1 MPGPSHLVSDE
12 PPKNSAISRTDP
24 LGGMPNTTLYDDRN
38 SDLGSTSSPLHSSQ
52 SNDRRAPLQNLSL
65 AGRSASLRTDP
76 LEVMPN
82 VTLYEDRISDSGSA
96 SPPLHSSQ
104 SSNRRTPLQSLSR
117 AGRSASQRTDP
128 LGGMPNVT
136 LYEEDRISDLGSI
149 SSPLHSS
156 QSSNRRTPLQSLSR
170 AGRSASQRTDPLG
183 GMPNVTLYE
192 EDRISDLGSI
202 SSPLHSSQSSNRRT
216 PLQSLSRAGESASP
230 RTDPLGGMPNVT
242 LYEDRVSD
250 LGSTSPPL
258 HSSQNGNRRTPLQ
271 SLSQAERSASPR
283 TDSPGGMPNVTLYED
298 RISDFGSTSPPLH
311 SGRSNDRR
319 TPLLNLSLAGRKST
333 ICRRG
338 SQDGLSQVSLSL
350 ASFRKDSIDPV
361 RDSQPQIIGLDL
373 EDATDSIPGPPSA
386 KDQGYAWIV
395 VLMVFLLNTITAGY
409 VKSFGITYSLIL
421 DYFPE
426 ATGSQSGWIM
436 GLLVGFRGLLAPA
449 MGALTVIIGPR
460 KCVVTGGLLCVAGFL
475 LAVPAFNIP
484 YLAATLGGVVGIG
497 MCMAETP
504 GFLLVT
510 DYFDLKRSLAN
521 GFRAAGNP
529 TGGFIFSPLIVFLQ
543 QYYGLRGAFFII
555 AGVMLHLVIV
565 GMLLR
570 PYSLHERLVQA
581 MYWKEKQKD
590 CNVSDLQIR
599 KMQQRSMALQDAGK
613 KKPLDFTFFKNPAY
627 LVYLLTMMCSAAA
640 LPNAIFYASLYGRAI
655 GLTDIQNSA
664 FASYV
669 SFCDIIIR
677 LLCGFIFNME
687 KANKRYGFII
697 GLLLGGIGCL
707 SVPLCTNMWH
717 LLFFGTMYS
726 LCMAFYWTL
735 VNVLLADQFGGDAM
749 ASTWGFFR
757 MFQGICNFMYPS
769 LLGLAM
775 DVSGGVSVPY
785 ILMGSLLIL
794 AALIFAA
801 QPLVAKLPGSKVIL

>member
-1 MPGPSHLVSDE
+1 MPGPSQLVSDD
-12 PPKNSAISRTDP
+12 PPEIA
-24 LGGMPNTTLYDDRN
+24 
-38 SDLGSTSSPLHSSQ
+38 
-52 SNDRRAPLQNLSL
+52 
-65 AGRSASLRTDP
+65 
-76 LEVMPN
+76 
-82 VTLYEDRISDSGSA
+82 
-96 SPPLHSSQ
+96 
-104 SSNRRTPLQSLSR
+104 
-117 AGRSASQRTDP
+117 
-128 LGGMPNVT
+128 
-136 LYEEDRISDLGSI
+136 
-149 SSPLHSS
+149 
-156 QSSNRRTPLQSLSR
+156 
-170 AGRSASQRTDPLG
+170 
-183 GMPNVTLYE
+183 
-192 EDRISDLGSI
+192 
-202 SSPLHSSQSSNRRT
+202 
-216 PLQSLSRAGESASP
+216 ASP
-230 RTDPLGGMPNVT
+230 RTEP
-242 LYEDRVSD
+242 
-250 LGSTSPPL
+250 
-258 HSSQNGNRRTPLQ
+258 
-271 SLSQAERSASPR
+271 
-283 TDSPGGMPNVTLYED
+283 PGGMPNVTLYED

-311 SGRSNDRR
+311 SSRSNDRR

-333 ICRRG
+333 ICSRG

-350 ASFRKDSIDPV
+350 VSFRKDSIDPV

-386 KDQGYAWIV
+386 KDQGYAWVV
-395 VLMVFLLNTITAGY
+395 VLMVFLLNTITSGY

-436 GLLVGFRGLLAPA
+436 GLLVGCRGLLAPA

-484 YLAATLGGVVGIG
+484 YLAVTLGGVVGIG

-510 DYFDLKRSLAN
+510 DYFDLKRALAN

-529 TGGFIFSPLIVFLQ
+529 TGGFLFSPMIVFLQ

-555 AGVMLHLVIV
+555 AGVMLQLVLV

-570 PYSLHERLVQA
+570 PYDLHERLVQA
-581 MYWKEKQKD
+581 KYWKEKQRD
-590 CNVSDLQIR
+590 CNATDLHQIR
-599 KMQQRSMALQDAGK
+599 RIQQRAAAAAATQGAGGK
-613 KKPLDFTFFKNPAY
+613 KKPLDFTFLKNPAY
-627 LVYLLTMMCSAAA
+627 LVYLFTMMCSAAA

-655 GLTDIQNSA
+655 GLTDLQNSA
-664 FASYV
+664 IASYV
-669 SFCDIIIR
+669 SCCDIIIR
-677 LLCGFIFNME
+677 LLCGVIFNRE

-717 LLFFGTMYS
+717 LLVFGTMYS

-735 VNVLLADQFGGDAM
+735 VNVLLADQFGGEAM

-757 MFQGICNFMYPS
+757 MFQGICNFVYPS

-775 DVSGGVSVPY
+775 DVSGGVSLPY

-794 AALIFAA
+794 AALIFAT
-801 QPLVAKLPGSKVIL
+801 QPLVAKLPGSKIIL